1 MRQWQWI
8 AVAWRTSHVNTKL
21 RRPCFASAAQRL
33 SNESVISRQRR
44 KTLTLR
50 KRTLN
55 VLGQQA
61 WLITVVDFNPWNWRC
76 AWRHAW
82 HFFKTFLPFPAAQEL
97 ARKFNQSAVRLFAIK
112 SLSYNVKTKKTWR
125 TISHSKLN
133 MPSQIVLLAS
143 FARIISPKIASE

>member
-1 MRQWQWI
+1 MESLGSSQSRGALPMSTRSWEG
-8 AVAWRTSHVNTKL
+8 HVLRVLLKGYLMNQLSVNKDVKHLPLVTK
-21 RRPCFASAAQRL
+21 CS
-33 SNESVISRQRR
+33 
-44 KTLTLR
+44 
-50 KRTLN
+50 
-55 VLGQQA
+55 GQQA

-97 ARKFNQSAVRLFAIK
+97 ARKFNQSAVRLFAIQ
-112 SLSYNVKTKKTWR
+112 SLSSNGKTKKTWR

>member
-1 MRQWQWI
+1 M
-8 AVAWRTSHVNTKL
+8 AVESLGSSQSRGALPMSTRSWEGHVLRVLLKGYLMNHLSVNKDVKHLPLVTKCSWPTS
-21 RRPCFASAAQRL
+21 
-33 SNESVISRQRR
+33 
-44 KTLTLR
+44 
-50 KRTLN
+50 
-55 VLGQQA
+55 
-61 WLITVVDFNPWNWRC
+61 LINYCSWF
-76 AWRHAW
+76 RHAW